1 MNRVACC
8 RLAALAAALAL
19 GSCGVLDA
27 RADDAGAPHDM
38 PPADP
43 LLHLELHVYGFSRH
57 TDREGVRR
65 AKLDN
70 ELNFGAGLSY
80 EFHNDDLGTGF
91 VAGGIYQDSG
101 RHWAKLA
108 GPGYQFK
115 FGDYLRL
122 GAVLPLIQSK
132 TYNNGHAFVAP
143 LPLLTVD
150 LGIVKLNAMY
160 APKYRK
166 NEFAVFGFFFSLPFG
181 P

>member
-1 MNRVACC
+1 MNRFSCC
-8 RLAALAAALAL
+8 RLAALAAALML
-19 GSCGVLDA
+19 GCGVLEA
-27 RADDAGAPHDM
+27 RADDAEAPRDV

-80 EFHNDDLGTGF
+80 EFHNDELGAGF

-115 FGDYLRL
+115 IGEYLRI

-132 TYNNGHAFVAP
+132 TYNDGRVFVAP
-143 LPLLTVD
+143 LPLLTAD

-160 APKYRK
+160 APKYQQNK
-166 NEFAVFGFFFSLPFG
+166 FAVFGFFFSLPFS